1 MTRSWLTMLTV
12 AGLAAVPGTAPAQL
26 AMPVAMDDQQAAS
39 TEQVAVPP
47 AEIRSFQPARIE
59 TAGQSVPPPTDTPG
73 QRAADGEPPPVNPPP
88 NEFETYV
95 SGIAGK
101 PLRRFGAE
109 LLIPG
114 SRDFTAPPTALVPL
128 DYRLNPGDELTL
140 GLTGSVQASALRLT
154 VGNDGRV
161 FVPSVGSIA
170 VGGVRYGDLH
180 DLIARE
186 VSRQYRNF
194 DLEVVVSRLHG
205 ITVYVTGFAARP
217 GSYTVGSLSTLVNA
231 VLAAGGPA
239 AGGSFRSLQLRR
251 QGQLVSDFDLY
262 DLLLR
267 GDKNGD
273 AVLQNGDVIYIAP
286 TGEEV
291 AVVGSVNRE
300 GIYELAP
307 GETLTD
313 AILYSGGVN
322 TVADETR
329 LLVLSAAGVEGGWRE
344 IAAADAGTRKARR
357 GDVIRVLSGVG
368 IALPLEQQ
376 WVLVTIGGEVARPGR
391 YYFAPGTR
399 LGEVVARAGGL
410 TQQAF
415 PYAAVLTRE
424 SVKHQQRLSYDRAID
439 DVEML
444 LTAQP
449 VTSVNRAQLT
459 QPNDLALVDSIVEQL
474 REREPDGRLVMDLPV
489 NAAALPGD
497 IVLENNDTIMVPSR
511 PATVGVFGAVPSPAS
526 FAFRSGARV
535 GDFVESAGGVQAIGD
550 KGEIFVVRAN
560 GTVLA
565 GGKTALRA
573 EALPGDL
580 VYVPIDA
587 NRGEFWAR
595 LRDITGTLFS
605 GLLGAATIKSVVE

>member
-1 MTRSWLTMLTV
+1 MRRGLTIVGAASLAMLP
-12 AGLAAVPGTAPAQL
+12 AAAPAQL
-26 AMPVAMDDQQAAS
+26 AMPVASGGMQSAS
-39 TEQVAVPP
+39 ATEQVAVPQ
-47 AEIRSFQPARIE
+47 AEVRPFEPARIE
-59 TAGQSVPPPTDTPG
+59 TSRQSVPTEPLPG
-73 QRAADGEPPPVNPPP
+73 ERAAREEPPPATPPP
-88 NEFETYV
+88 PSEFETYV
-95 SGIAGK
+95 STIAGK

-114 SRDFTAPPTALVPL
+114 SRDFTAPTTAIVPP
-128 DYRLNPGDELTL
+128 DYRINPGDELTL

-154 VGNDGRV
+154 VGNDGRI

-170 VGGVRYGDLH
+170 VGGVRYGELH

-194 DLEVVVSRLHG
+194 DLEVTVSRLHG

-267 GDKNGD
+267 GDKSGD
-273 AVLQNGDVIYIAP
+273 AVLQNGDVIYVAP
-286 TGEEV
+286 AGEEV

-322 TVADETR
+322 TVADNSR
-329 LLVLSAAGVEGGWRE
+329 LLVLSAGGNDGGWRE
-344 IAAADAGTRKARR
+344 IAAAEAGARPARR
-357 GDVIRVLSGVG
+357 GDVIRVLSGIG

-376 WVLVTIGGEVARPGR
+376 WVLVAIGGEVERPGR

-399 LGEVVARAGGL
+399 LAEVIDRAGGL
-410 TQQAF
+410 TTQAF

-449 VTSVNRAQLT
+449 VTSVNRAQLS
-459 QPNDLALVDSIVEQL
+459 QPTDLALVDSIVEQL
-474 REREPDGRLVMDLPV
+474 RAREPDGRLVMDIPV
-489 NAAALPGD
+489 TATALPGD
-497 IVLENNDTIMVPSR
+497 IVLENNDTIMIPSR

-526 FAFRSGARV
+526 FAYRNGAEI
-535 GDFVESAGGVQAIGD
+535 GDFVESAGGVQEIGD

-565 GGKTALRA
+565 GGKKALRA
-573 EALPGDL
+573 QALPGDL
-580 VYVPIDA
+580 IYVPIDA
-587 NRGEFWAR
+587 NRGEVWAR
-595 LRDITGTLFS
+595 IRDITGTLFN
-605 GLLGAATIKSVVE
+605 GLLGAATIKTVLE